1 MIEQLERIAENMERM
16 IASTENF
23 SQKFCENEDKKL
35 ARINDQLKRNKE
47 IIDELTNRP

>member
-16 IASTENF
+16 IESIDDF
-23 SQKFCENEDKKL
+23 SKKFFENEDKKL

-47 IIDELTNRP
+47 LIEELVK

>member
-1 MIEQLERIAENMERM
+1 MIEQLERIAEIMELM
-16 IASTENF
+16 IANTEDF
-23 SQKFCENEDKKL
+23 SQKFFENEDKKL